1 MERNFLNNIWAVILC
16 GGRGSRLG
24 SITETTPKPLVKV
37 HDKPILW
44 YIMNNLIS
52 KGIKKFIFP
61 LGYKGE
67 MIEEFV
73 CSNYDGNDFDI
84 VCVETG
90 VDTLING
97 RIEKILYILPE
108 NSDFFLINS
117 DTIFD
122 FNIDEMYQIHKS
134 QKSLVTL
141 ATVEIISTWGL
152 LLENNGDL
160 KGFSR
165 ERKVHYLSSENESST
180 KGYIYSGISF
190 INKEALEYINENDPR
205 DFEENLYSKIIE
217 MKKASHYKIKGL
229 WYPIDTQ
236 KDLDILYMLTDEK
249 NKRAQSVKKFKEEL
263 SSTK

>member
-84 VCVETG
+84 VCVEK
-90 VDTLING
+90 D
-97 RIEKILYILPE
+97 RE
-108 NSDFFLINS
+108 
-117 DTIFD
+117 
-122 FNIDEMYQIHKS
+122 
-134 QKSLVTL
+134 
-141 ATVEIISTWGL
+141 
-152 LLENNGDL
+152 LE
-160 KGFSR
+160 S
-165 ERKVHYLSSENESST
+165 
-180 KGYIYSGISF
+180 
-190 INKEALEYINENDPR
+190 
-205 DFEENLYSKIIE
+205 
-217 MKKASHYKIKGL
+217 
-229 WYPIDTQ
+229 
-236 KDLDILYMLTDEK
+236 
-249 NKRAQSVKKFKEEL
+249 
-263 SSTK
+263 